1 MILTRKF
8 IKKNIVIWL
17 VNMSDIKEVFQFFY
31 EILDIP
37 PYYRFVQAIQ
47 PGFSYYF
54 FDYEIYAHIDNIC
67 ICLLAPEFNL
77 FYNKNT
83 VVNDRII
90 LYDNLNRDMCYEL
103 LYAID
108 TYSLLIIDDIIKTLG
123 GVLL

>member
-1 MILTRKF
+1 MILMRNF

-17 VNMSDIKEVFQFFY
+17 VNMSDIKEVFQYFY

-37 PYYRFVQAIQ
+37 PYYRFTQPIQ
-47 PGFSYYF
+47 PGFTYYF
-54 FDYEIYAHIDNIC
+54 FDYELYAHIDNVC
-67 ICLLAPEFNL
+67 ISLLSPEFNL
-77 FYNKNT
+77 FNHKDT

>member
-1 MILTRKF
+1 MILMRKF
-8 IKKNIVIWL
+8 IKKNTVIWL
-17 VNMSDIKEVFQFFY
+17 VNMSDIKEVFQYFY

-37 PYYRFVQAIQ
+37 PYYRFVQTIQ
-47 PGFSYYF
+47 PGFTYYF
-54 FDYEIYAHIDNIC
+54 FDYEIYAHIDNVC
-67 ICLLAPEFNL
+67 ISLLAPEFNL
-77 FYNKNT
+77 FYHKDT

-103 LYAID
+103 LYVID

>member
-1 MILTRKF
+1 
-8 IKKNIVIWL
+8 
-17 VNMSDIKEVFQFFY
+17 MSDIKEVFQYFY

-37 PYYRFVQAIQ
+37 PYYRFVQSIQ
-47 PGFSYYF
+47 PGFVYYF

-67 ICLLAPEFNL
+67 ICLLSPEFNL
-77 FYNKNT
+77 FYKKNS
-83 VVNDRII
+83 VVNDRIV

>member
-1 MILTRKF
+1 MRKF
-8 IKKNIVIWL
+8 IRKNIVIWL
-17 VNMSDIKEVFQFFY
+17 VNMSDVKEVFQYFY

-37 PYYRFVQAIQ
+37 PYYRFVQTIQ

-54 FDYEIYAHIDNIC
+54 FDYEIYAHIDNIY
-67 ICLLAPEFNL
+67 IHLLSPEFNL
-77 FYNKNT
+77 FYKKDT
-83 VVNDRII
+83 VVNDRIV

-108 TYSLLIIDDIIKTLG
+108 TYSLLIIDDIIKNLG